1 MNGAKSNRNEKL
13 NNSAISFKC
22 QVKGDDI
29 LAFSNRLKKRT
40 YEYATPLGEM
50 HINTHSSNVIYIT
63 AWDWCRFQYVGEIV
77 QKLNKRHNWY
87 KSVFRNPSKYGHCK
101 ILSEYFLSGLCKG
114 AKYRL

>member
-1 MNGAKSNRNEKL
+1 MRGYGKYVSKYARPFRLASKLRLVGSYMNGAKSNRNEKL

-63 AWDWCRFQYVGEIV
+63 A
-77 QKLNKRHNWY
+77 
-87 KSVFRNPSKYGHCK
+87 
-101 ILSEYFLSGLCKG
+101 
-114 AKYRL
+114 